1 MLRTIGKKRA
11 QALALILILSVLLIT
26 MAALAATKSIK
37 ARRGGVISID
47 KGVCFRIRPGSLE
60 GDTTISAD
68 MVVEEDSICFYFG
81 PDGTTFD
88 PPAEIIIAWPALGEF
103 IHLGVHDLT
112 LYGGDGSE
120 TKPRMRMWGAKYP
133 IEHFSVY
140 YFRRR

>member
-1 MLRTIGKKRA
+1 MLHTIAKKRA
-11 QALALILILSVLLIT
+11 QALALVLVLSVLLT
-26 MAALAATKSIK
+26 AMTALAATKFIK

-47 KGVCFRIRPGSLE
+47 KGVCFRIPPGSLE

-68 MVVEEDSICFYFG
+68 MVVKEDSICFYFG

-88 PPAEIIIAWPALGEF
+88 PSAELIIAWPALGEF
-103 IHLGVHDLT
+103 IHLGVRDLI
-112 LYGGDGSE
+112 LYGEDGSE
-120 TKPRMRMWGAKYP
+120 TKPKIELRGTKYP